1 MFLHSLERRSQER
14 RSYWAR
20 APSDCL
26 DSFPGGI
33 ISRLPCPFDIPKE
46 GARNDGA
53 AAHTLNLDS
62 CRSFAFL
69 EALRRSPCRRRW
81 RLLFDSAIRQFGSR
95 VWGSRRFFDN

>member
-46 GARNDGA
+46 GAMNDGA
-53 AAHTLNLDS
+53 AAHTLDLRFELPS
-62 CRSFAFL
+62 RLSPSF
-69 EALRRSPCRRRW
+69 RRT
-81 RLLFDSAIRQFGSR
+81 D
-95 VWGSRRFFDN
+95 D